1 MILHYMY
8 IPQFVYPF
16 IYMWAVPTI
25 WLLSIKLWWMC
36 MYRSLSL
43 FSVPLDSS
51 CVELLGHVA
60 IQCFTFWGT
69 TELLPTVLNHFN
81 IHASNTWMFYF
92 LHIFLSSC
100 HFLFV
105 CLAFSIIVILV
116 NAKYYLI
123 VLLICICLIVSRVQH
138 LSICFLAICMSSLE
152 KCLFRS
158 AHFLTELFVF
168 AVELYELFIY
178 FEYQPLVCCII
189 WKYFLSFQK
198 LCFHF
203 VDCFFAKVL
212 KFA

>member
-1 MILHYMY
+1 MYMY
-8 IPQFVYPF
+8 PLYVYVYAQFVYPF
-16 IYMWAVPTI
+16 MYMWAVSTI

-36 MYRSLSL
+36 MHRSLSL

-51 CVELLGHVA
+51 CVELLGHMA

-69 TELLPTVLNHFN
+69 TKLLPTVLNHFN

-116 NAKYYLI
+116 NEKYYLI
-123 VLLICICLIVSRVQH
+123 VLLICIYLMNNDAEHLFICL
-138 LSICFLAICMSSLE
+138 LAICITSLE

-158 AHFLTELFVF
+158 FTPLIGSLILLLLSCRSS
-168 AVELYELFIY
+168 LYS
-178 FEYQPLVCCII
+178 EY
-189 WKYFLSFQK
+189 
-198 LCFHF
+198 
-203 VDCFFAKVL
+203 
-212 KFA
+212 